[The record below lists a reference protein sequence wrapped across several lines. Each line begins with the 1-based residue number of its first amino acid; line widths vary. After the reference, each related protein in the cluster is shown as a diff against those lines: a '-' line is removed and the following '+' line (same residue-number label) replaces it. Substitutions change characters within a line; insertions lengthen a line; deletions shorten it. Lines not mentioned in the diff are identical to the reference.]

1 MTSRDFSLHPQLQKD
16 CLALGKF
23 ELCQVLLMNDSQF
36 PWFILV
42 PQRAGIREIYE
53 LSHEDQITLMSE
65 SSYLAQKLATI
76 FAADKL
82 NIAAIGNIV
91 EQLHIHHV
99 VRYKTDKAWAAP
111 VWGKFAAVP
120 YSAQQLEDLRMRL
133 TPLDLLH

>member
-1 MTSRDFSLHPQLQKD
+1 MTSRDFSLHPQLEKD
-16 CLALGKF
+16 CFVLGKF

-53 LSHEDQITLMSE
+53 LSHEDQIMLISE

-120 YSAQQLEDLRMRL
+120 YSAQQLEDLQARL

>member
-1 MTSRDFSLHPQLQKD
+1 MSDFQLHPQLQKD
-16 CLALGKF
+16 CFVLGKF

-42 PQRAGIREIYE
+42 PQRAEIREIYE
-53 LSHEDQITLMSE
+53 LSHEDQITLIEE

-82 NIAAIGNIV
+82 NIAAIGNMV
-91 EQLHIHHV
+91 EQLHVHHV

-120 YSAQQLEDLRMRL
+120 YSAQQLEDLRVRL

>member
-1 MTSRDFSLHPQLQKD
+1 MTQHDFKLHSQLQKD
-16 CLALGKF
+16 CILLGKF

-53 LSHEDQITLMSE
+53 LSNEDQITLLSE

-82 NIAAIGNIV
+82 NIAAIGNMV

-111 VWGKFAAVP
+111 IWGKFAAVP
-120 YSAQQLEDLRMRL
+120 YSAQQLENLQARL
-133 TPLDLLH
+133 TPLELLH

>member
-1 MTSRDFSLHPQLQKD
+1 MQYNFQLHPQLQKD
-16 CLALGKF
+16 CILLGKF

-53 LSHEDQITLMSE
+53 LSNEDQITLISE

-76 FAADKL
+76 FTADKL
-82 NIAAIGNIV
+82 NIAAIGNMV

-99 VRYKTDKAWAAP
+99 VRYKTDKAWATP
-111 VWGKFAAVP
+111 IWGKFAAVP
-120 YSAQQLEDLRMRL
+120 YSAQQLEDLQARL
-133 TPLDLLH
+133 TPLELLH

>member
-1 MTSRDFSLHPQLQKD
+1 MTSRKFSIHPQLQKD
-16 CLALGKF
+16 CLVLGKF

-53 LSHEDQITLMSE
+53 LSHEEQITLISE